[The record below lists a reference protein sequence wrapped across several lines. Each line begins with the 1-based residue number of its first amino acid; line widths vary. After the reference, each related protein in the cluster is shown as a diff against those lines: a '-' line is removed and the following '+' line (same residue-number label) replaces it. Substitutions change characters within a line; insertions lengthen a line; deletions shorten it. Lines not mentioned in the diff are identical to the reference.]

1 MLFVQVCV
9 GSSCHLKG
17 SQDIV
22 ELLEKAVE
30 EHHVDDEVVLSGS
43 FCIGKCNRVG
53 VTVQVN
59 DDVHVGV
66 TRENFAEF
74 FKKNIE
80 MYETVYKYIIQ
91 LSDEIY
97 DFFDIN
103 TKLPEIINIDS
114 NKSKEEVKLQL
125 QEEINKIFN

>member
-22 ELLEKAVE
+22 ELMEDAVKQYNIE
-30 EHHVDDEVVLSGS
+30 DEVVLSGS

-59 DDVHVGV
+59 DDIHVGV
-66 TRENFAEF
+66 TRENFREF
-74 FKKNIE
+74 FKKNILE
-80 MYETVYKYIIQ
+80 AIENERK
-91 LSDEIY
+91 
-97 DFFDIN
+97 
-103 TKLPEIINIDS
+103 
-114 NKSKEEVKLQL
+114 
-125 QEEINKIFN
+125 

>member
-1 MLFVQVCV
+1 MIFVQVGV

-22 ELLEKAVE
+22 ELFEKAVKDHNIE
-30 EHHVDDEVVLSGS
+30 DEVVLSGS

-66 TRENFAEF
+66 TRESFREF
-74 FKKNIE
+74 FKKNILDVIE
-80 MYETVYKYIIQ
+80 NERK
-91 LSDEIY
+91 
-97 DFFDIN
+97 
-103 TKLPEIINIDS
+103 
-114 NKSKEEVKLQL
+114 
-125 QEEINKIFN
+125 

>member
-22 ELLEKAVE
+22 ELLESAVK
-30 EHHVDDEVVLSGS
+30 EHGIVDDVVLSGS

-66 TRENFAEF
+66 TRENFREF
-74 FKKNIE
+74 FNKNI
-80 MYETVYKYIIQ
+80 
-91 LSDEIY
+91 LSQIE
-97 DFFDIN
+97 N
-103 TKLPEIINIDS
+103 ERK
-114 NKSKEEVKLQL
+114 
-125 QEEINKIFN
+125 